1 MIIFLQKNSQK
12 IGNLIANF
20 YICTSKKEVIGII
33 YFFKYIF
40 MRKFTYLLTMLALA
54 LGFSVAR
61 ADVVTPYAYDFS
73 GLGSGK
79 LVSSFAPPG
88 WAHYVDRFQAD
99 SWSTP
104 SFVEYF
110 AQETGGYGDDG
121 ACLKVGSQTLYDSW
135 SESSQTMTDMIVTPA
150 ITGDASIYVKQSAA
164 EGSVSFY
171 TCTVASNG
179 TVTKGD
185 KYEVTVPALSTD
197 AWTKVELP
205 NVAAGTRLG
214 ICGDQVLLDEFS
226 AASADV
232 VLKRGMSILSSP
244 TMISSGDLCA
254 DADGNVQVQF
264 KAKIKNSGEVP
275 LAVGDEGYTV
285 SLYDNSDGVAVGEP
299 VPVSFPLAVGE
310 SQYLEGTVTMAV
322 TENYRHGF
330 HLKENISG
338 VTTYLGWIEV
348 FPHAPV
354 FTLEDNLSHDVENGS
369 TVDFQVMQASTSK
382 VLVISNAKGGAP
394 LTINSVS
401 VPEGFSY
408 KISATENGE
417 AATFPYEVA
426 ALGKAYLTVTMD
438 ASVIGMR
445 SGNIVIT
452 PADGQGEVYTLA
464 VTGEIVDPS
473 KVYINF
479 NDQKFPAGT
488 YIELSSGQKQWKVS
502 NFYYGENGYAATSDE
517 VELSK
522 FVLPKIRLAEGEH
535 MTFDANK
542 RNATSKLNVY
552 YSADRKNWT
561 QVKNITIDNSDD
573 ANCFA
578 MGTYPSGYYDNFM
591 YKTFTL
597 DNIPAGDWYIAF
609 EAGYARVDNI
619 IGGSYLDTPDY
630 EAELG
635 NVKIPETAMVNH
647 ASTVS
652 FDVAS
657 FGKKDIEEGVC
668 TAKFYIGEDLIA
680 EKALPAIASGE
691 YASVE
696 FQFTPRKN
704 GEFAAKLVVDGGVQ
718 IERTATIT
726 VAAEE
731 VVGEAVVG
739 NCTTTAND
747 TPLQLYYYHSQSEII
762 YPADLL
768 NIPAGTELK
777 SITFLGYKNA
787 YSSNMEISS
796 DLKIWMENTDATSP
810 KIEDWY
816 QSESMTQVYADTY
829 AVAAVIGSSSDHQPV
844 IKVTFNTPFTYT
856 GGNLRVTVMSS
867 AEQYSSTNFEVD
879 GDHAALAAIRYADGT
894 LSGTMTLRPL
904 PVTVFGFDKEA
915 SVFSGVVTSAADN
928 AVVEGAEVKL
938 VSDNVEYSGTTD
950 AEGKF
955 NFIVVQD
962 GLEYNLTVSKEG
974 FFADREKVNMGGTSF
989 VKNVALNVA
998 QGFNVLS
1005 ADIPENAEVNSVYK
1019 VVARVENGEA
1029 KEAGSYRAELWMND
1043 GVVATAETPALE
1055 ASKEYDFEFSVI
1067 PHAVGAAETF
1077 VKFTAE
1083 TGTAASETVNVTV
1096 NKEKGNAEVLVGTPT
1111 ETATAGPADFFYKY
1125 SKTEIIYPKSLI
1137 NLPAGTKINEIQFF
1151 GTHSSKNITF
1161 SVDAWIGNV
1170 AEATALMGES
1180 TEGLTKVADKMTV
1193 DHSEAVT
1200 AENIKSV
1207 VTLTFP
1213 DGFVYDGGDIR
1224 LFLTSAGTA
1233 YNSTSFEVDKN
1244 VEGQAQ
1250 QAKQDDET
1258 KFATAPFS
1266 NISLPVAHFIVSP
1279 YKTLSGAVKNEKG
1292 EAVASAYI
1300 TLASA
1305 DGVEY
1310 YSETDAE
1317 GAFSMEVI
1325 KYGKEYTLT
1334 VSHPSY
1340 DAYTH
1345 PETISLADGNISGL
1359 AITLTKTYTFS
1370 GVVTD
1375 AETHAPIAGVE
1386 IYVSNPESGADV
1398 MTGTT
1403 DENGAFDLK
1412 FKQLGTYNVLFK
1424 AAGYDM
1430 VSYEGTPFEG
1440 DMVGTAVEMQQTVYT
1455 FSGVVTDAE
1464 TKAPIKGVEVYVSD
1478 PESGADVMTGTT
1490 DENGAFDLKFKQL
1503 GTYNVLFKAAGY
1515 DMVSSE
1521 EVPFEGNFDITV
1533 EMQKTVRTFSG
1544 TVTDAESHAAIAG
1557 ASVALY
1563 KGENK
1568 VAEATTGAD
1577 GSFEI
1582 KVKDLAVFS
1591 LVVKAEGYEDF
1602 TFDTIDLTEGDMTGT
1617 PIEMTPNSGVGML
1630 TADGL
1635 RVYGTVGAV
1644 VVESATEATVR
1655 VYNAAGSLVRRAD
1668 VAGKTR
1674 IEGLQRG
1681 VYIVNG
1687 VKVIVK

>member
-1 MIIFLQKNSQK
+1 
-12 IGNLIANF
+12 
-20 YICTSKKEVIGII
+20 
-33 YFFKYIF
+33 
-40 MRKFTYLLTMLALA
+40 
-54 LGFSVAR
+54 
-61 ADVVTPYAYDFS
+61 
-73 GLGSGK
+73 
-79 LVSSFAPPG
+79 
-88 WAHYVDRFQAD
+88 
-99 SWSTP
+99 
-104 SFVEYF
+104 
-110 AQETGGYGDDG
+110 
-121 ACLKVGSQTLYDSW
+121 
-135 SESSQTMTDMIVTPA
+135 
-150 ITGDASIYVKQSAA
+150 
-164 EGSVSFY
+164 
-171 TCTVASNG
+171 
-179 TVTKGD
+179 
-185 KYEVTVPALSTD
+185 
-197 AWTKVELP
+197 
-205 NVAAGTRLG
+205 
-214 ICGDQVLLDEFS
+214 
-226 AASADV
+226 
-232 VLKRGMSILSSP
+232 
-244 TMISSGDLCA
+244 
-254 DADGNVQVQF
+254 
-264 KAKIKNSGEVP
+264 
-275 LAVGDEGYTV
+275 
-285 SLYDNSDGVAVGEP
+285 
-299 VPVSFPLAVGE
+299 
-310 SQYLEGTVTMAV
+310 
-322 TENYRHGF
+322 
-330 HLKENISG
+330 
-338 VTTYLGWIEV
+338 
-348 FPHAPV
+348 
-354 FTLEDNLSHDVENGS
+354 
-369 TVDFQVMQASTSK
+369 
-382 VLVISNAKGGAP
+382 
-394 LTINSVS
+394 
-401 VPEGFSY
+401 
-408 KISATENGE
+408 
-417 AATFPYEVA
+417 
-426 ALGKAYLTVTMD
+426 
-438 ASVIGMR
+438 
-445 SGNIVIT
+445 
-452 PADGQGEVYTLA
+452 
-464 VTGEIVDPS
+464 
-473 KVYINF
+473 
-479 NDQKFPAGT
+479 
-488 YIELSSGQKQWKVS
+488 
-502 NFYYGENGYAATSDE
+502 
-517 VELSK
+517 
-522 FVLPKIRLAEGEH
+522 
-535 MTFDANK
+535 
-542 RNATSKLNVY
+542 
-552 YSADRKNWT
+552 
-561 QVKNITIDNSDD
+561 
-573 ANCFA
+573 
-578 MGTYPSGYYDNFM
+578 
-591 YKTFTL
+591 
-597 DNIPAGDWYIAF
+597 
-609 EAGYARVDNI
+609 
-619 IGGSYLDTPDY
+619 
-630 EAELG
+630 
-635 NVKIPETAMVNH
+635 
-647 ASTVS
+647 
-652 FDVAS
+652 
-657 FGKKDIEEGVC
+657 
-668 TAKFYIGEDLIA
+668 
-680 EKALPAIASGE
+680 
-691 YASVE
+691 
-696 FQFTPRKN
+696 
-704 GEFAAKLVVDGGVQ
+704 
-718 IERTATIT
+718 
-726 VAAEE
+726 
-731 VVGEAVVG
+731 
-739 NCTTTAND
+739 
-747 TPLQLYYYHSQSEII
+747 
-762 YPADLL
+762 
-768 NIPAGTELK
+768 
-777 SITFLGYKNA
+777 
-787 YSSNMEISS
+787 MEISS

-810 KIEDWY
+810 KQDEWY

-1170 AEATALMGES
+1170 AEGTALMGES

-1233 YNSTSFEVDKN
+1233 YNSTSSFEVDKN

-1250 QAKQDDET
+1250 QAKKDDET
-1258 KFATAPFS
+1258 QFATAPFS
-1266 NISLPVAHFIVSP
+1266 DISLPVAHFIVSP

-1317 GAFSMEVI
+1317 GAFSMDVI

-1375 AETHAPIAGVE
+1375 AETKAPIKGVE
-1386 IYVSNPESGADV
+1386 VYVSDPESGADV

-1424 AAGYDM
+1424 AVGYDM

-1490 DENGAFDLKFKQL
+1490 DENGAFALKFKQL

-1644 VVESATEATVR
+1644 VVESASEATVR

>member
-1 MIIFLQKNSQK
+1 
-12 IGNLIANF
+12 
-20 YICTSKKEVIGII
+20 
-33 YFFKYIF
+33 

-322 TENYRHGF
+322 TKNYRHGF

-348 FPHAPV
+348 FPHTPV

-382 VLVISNAKGGAP
+382 VFVISNAKGGAP

-438 ASVIGMR
+438 ASMVGKR

-488 YIELSSGQKQWKVS
+488 YIELSSGQKKWKVS

-578 MGTYPSGYYDNFM
+578 MGTYPGGYYDNFM

-680 EKALPAIASGE
+680 EKVLPAIASGE

-747 TPLQLYYYHSQSEII
+747 TPLQLNYYHSQSEII

-777 SITFLGYKNA
+777 SITFLGYKNG
-787 YSSNMEISS
+787 YSNMEISS

-1170 AEATALMGES
+1170 AEGTALMGES

-1193 DHSEAVT
+1193 DHSEAIT

-1233 YNSTSFEVDKN
+1233 YNSTSSFEVDKN

-1250 QAKQDDET
+1250 QAKNDDET

-1317 GAFSMEVI
+1317 GAFSMDVI

-1375 AETHAPIAGVE
+1375 AETKAPIKGVE
-1386 IYVSNPESGADV
+1386 VYVSDPESGADV

-1403 DENGAFDLK
+1403 DENGAFALK

-1490 DENGAFDLKFKQL
+1490 DENGAFALKFKQL

>member
-1 MIIFLQKNSQK
+1 
-12 IGNLIANF
+12 
-20 YICTSKKEVIGII
+20 
-33 YFFKYIF
+33 

-61 ADVVTPYAYDFS
+61 ADVVAPYTYDFS
-73 GLGSGK
+73 GLGSEK

-135 SESSQTMTDMIVTPA
+135 GESSQTMTDMIVTPA

-171 TCTVASNG
+171 TCTVASDG

-185 KYEVTVPALSTD
+185 KYEVTVPTLSTD

-232 VLKRGMSILSSP
+232 VLKREMLILSSP

-275 LAVGDEGYTV
+275 LAVGEEGYTV
-285 SLYDNSDGVAVGEP
+285 SLYDNTDGVAVGEP

-354 FTLEDNLSHDVENGS
+354 FTLEDNLSHVVENGS

-408 KISATENGE
+408 KISATEKGE

-438 ASVIGMR
+438 ASVVGKR

-488 YIELSSGQKQWKVS
+488 YIELSSGQKKWKVS
-502 NFYYGENGYAATSDE
+502 NFSYGENGYAATSDE

-635 NVKIPETAMVNH
+635 NVKIPETATVNH

-657 FGKKDIEEGVC
+657 FGKKDIEEGTC

-680 EKALPAIASGE
+680 EKALPTIASGE

-747 TPLQLYYYHSQSEII
+747 IPLQLNYYHSQSEII
-762 YPADLL
+762 YPADML

-787 YSSNMEISS
+787 YSNKEISS

-810 KIEDWY
+810 KQDEWY

-867 AEQYSSTNFEVD
+867 AEQYSTTNFEVD
-879 GDHAALAAIRYADGT
+879 GDHAALAAIRYADGA
-894 LSGTMTLRPL
+894 LSGTMTLKPL

-1043 GVVATAETPALE
+1043 GIVATAETPALE

-1083 TGTAASETVNVTV
+1083 TGSSSSDVVNV
-1096 NKEKGNAEVLVGTPT
+1096 NIAKEKGNAEVIVGTPAAKM
-1111 ETATAGPADFFYKY
+1111 ATAGPADFFYKY

-1170 AEATALMGES
+1170 AEGTALMGES
-1180 TEGLTKVADKMTV
+1180 TEGLTQVADKMTV
-1193 DHSEAVT
+1193 DHSEAIT

-1233 YNSTSFEVDKN
+1233 YNSTSFEVDEN

-1250 QAKQDDET
+1250 QAKKDDESQI
-1258 KFATAPFS
+1258 ATAPYS

-1317 GAFSMEVI
+1317 GAFSMDVI

-1430 VSYEGTPFEG
+1430 VSYEGTQFEG

-1490 DENGAFDLKFKQL
+1490 DENGAFALKFKQL

-1582 KVKDLAVFS
+1582 KVKELAVFS

-1602 TFDTIDLTEGDMTGT
+1602 TFDTIDLTEGDMTDT

>member
-1 MIIFLQKNSQK
+1 
-12 IGNLIANF
+12 
-20 YICTSKKEVIGII
+20 
-33 YFFKYIF
+33 

-61 ADVVTPYAYDFS
+61 ADVVAPYAYDFS

-135 SESSQTMTDMIVTPA
+135 SENSQTMTDMIVTPA

-322 TENYRHGF
+322 TKNYRHGF

-348 FPHAPV
+348 FPHTPV

-382 VLVISNAKGGAP
+382 VFVISNAKGGAP

-438 ASVIGMR
+438 ASMVGKR

-488 YIELSSGQKQWKVS
+488 YIELSSGQKKWKVS
-502 NFYYGENGYAATSDE
+502 NFYYGDNGYAATSED

-542 RNATSKLNVY
+542 RSATSKLNVY

-747 TPLQLYYYHSQSEII
+747 IPLQLNYYNSQSEII

-787 YSSNMEISS
+787 YSNMEISS

-810 KIEDWY
+810 KQDEWY

-829 AVAAVIGSSSDHQPV
+829 AVAAVIGSSSDHQPI

-867 AEQYSSTNFEVD
+867 AEPHSSTNFEVD

-894 LSGTMTLRPL
+894 LTGRKMKLKPL

-962 GLEYNLTVSKEG
+962 GLEYNLTVSKKG

-1043 GVVATAETPALE
+1043 GVVAAAETPALE

-1170 AEATALMGES
+1170 AEGTALMGES

-1250 QAKQDDET
+1250 QAKKDDET
-1258 KFATAPFS
+1258 QFATAPFS
-1266 NISLPVAHFIVSP
+1266 DISLPVAHFIVSP

-1317 GAFSMEVI
+1317 GAFSMDVI

-1424 AAGYDM
+1424 AVGYDM
-1430 VSYEGTPFEG
+1430 VSYEGTQFEG

-1478 PESGADVMTGTT
+1478 PASGADVMTGTT
-1490 DENGAFDLKFKQL
+1490 DENGAFALKFKQL

-1644 VVESATEATVR
+1644 VVESASEATVR

>member
-1 MIIFLQKNSQK
+1 
-12 IGNLIANF
+12 
-20 YICTSKKEVIGII
+20 
-33 YFFKYIF
+33 
-40 MRKFTYLLTMLALA
+40 
-54 LGFSVAR
+54 
-61 ADVVTPYAYDFS
+61 
-73 GLGSGK
+73 
-79 LVSSFAPPG
+79 
-88 WAHYVDRFQAD
+88 
-99 SWSTP
+99 
-104 SFVEYF
+104 
-110 AQETGGYGDDG
+110 
-121 ACLKVGSQTLYDSW
+121 
-135 SESSQTMTDMIVTPA
+135 
-150 ITGDASIYVKQSAA
+150 
-164 EGSVSFY
+164 
-171 TCTVASNG
+171 
-179 TVTKGD
+179 
-185 KYEVTVPALSTD
+185 
-197 AWTKVELP
+197 
-205 NVAAGTRLG
+205 
-214 ICGDQVLLDEFS
+214 
-226 AASADV
+226 
-232 VLKRGMSILSSP
+232 
-244 TMISSGDLCA
+244 
-254 DADGNVQVQF
+254 
-264 KAKIKNSGEVP
+264 
-275 LAVGDEGYTV
+275 
-285 SLYDNSDGVAVGEP
+285 
-299 VPVSFPLAVGE
+299 
-310 SQYLEGTVTMAV
+310 
-322 TENYRHGF
+322 
-330 HLKENISG
+330 
-338 VTTYLGWIEV
+338 
-348 FPHAPV
+348 
-354 FTLEDNLSHDVENGS
+354 
-369 TVDFQVMQASTSK
+369 
-382 VLVISNAKGGAP
+382 
-394 LTINSVS
+394 
-401 VPEGFSY
+401 
-408 KISATENGE
+408 
-417 AATFPYEVA
+417 
-426 ALGKAYLTVTMD
+426 
-438 ASVIGMR
+438 
-445 SGNIVIT
+445 
-452 PADGQGEVYTLA
+452 
-464 VTGEIVDPS
+464 
-473 KVYINF
+473 
-479 NDQKFPAGT
+479 
-488 YIELSSGQKQWKVS
+488 
-502 NFYYGENGYAATSDE
+502 
-517 VELSK
+517 
-522 FVLPKIRLAEGEH
+522 
-535 MTFDANK
+535 
-542 RNATSKLNVY
+542 
-552 YSADRKNWT
+552 
-561 QVKNITIDNSDD
+561 
-573 ANCFA
+573 
-578 MGTYPSGYYDNFM
+578 
-591 YKTFTL
+591 
-597 DNIPAGDWYIAF
+597 
-609 EAGYARVDNI
+609 
-619 IGGSYLDTPDY
+619 
-630 EAELG
+630 
-635 NVKIPETAMVNH
+635 
-647 ASTVS
+647 
-652 FDVAS
+652 
-657 FGKKDIEEGVC
+657 
-668 TAKFYIGEDLIA
+668 
-680 EKALPAIASGE
+680 
-691 YASVE
+691 
-696 FQFTPRKN
+696 
-704 GEFAAKLVVDGGVQ
+704 
-718 IERTATIT
+718 
-726 VAAEE
+726 
-731 VVGEAVVG
+731 
-739 NCTTTAND
+739 
-747 TPLQLYYYHSQSEII
+747 
-762 YPADLL
+762 
-768 NIPAGTELK
+768 
-777 SITFLGYKNA
+777 
-787 YSSNMEISS
+787 
-796 DLKIWMENTDATSP
+796 
-810 KIEDWY
+810 
-816 QSESMTQVYADTY
+816 
-829 AVAAVIGSSSDHQPV
+829 
-844 IKVTFNTPFTYT
+844 
-856 GGNLRVTVMSS
+856 
-867 AEQYSSTNFEVD
+867 
-879 GDHAALAAIRYADGT
+879 
-894 LSGTMTLRPL
+894 
-904 PVTVFGFDKEA
+904 
-915 SVFSGVVTSAADN
+915 
-928 AVVEGAEVKL
+928 
-938 VSDNVEYSGTTD
+938 
-950 AEGKF
+950 
-955 NFIVVQD
+955 
-962 GLEYNLTVSKEG
+962 
-974 FFADREKVNMGGTSF
+974 MGGTSF

-1043 GVVATAETPALE
+1043 GIVATAETPALE

-1096 NKEKGNAEVLVGTPT
+1096 NKEKGNAEVIVGTPT

-1170 AEATALMGES
+1170 AEGTALMGES

-1250 QAKQDDET
+1250 QAKKDDET
-1258 KFATAPFS
+1258 QFATASFS
-1266 NISLPVAHFIVSP
+1266 DISLPVAHFIVSP

-1300 TLASA
+1300 ILASA

-1317 GAFSMEVI
+1317 GAFSMDVI

-1345 PETISLADGNISGL
+1345 PETISLADGDISGL

-1412 FKQLGTYNVLFK
+1412 FKQLGTYDILFK

-1430 VSYEGTPFEG
+1430 VSYEGTQFEG

-1490 DENGAFDLKFKQL
+1490 DENGAFALKFKQL

-1602 TFDTIDLTEGDMTGT
+1602 TFDTIDLTEGDMTDT

-1644 VVESATEATVR
+1644 VVESASEATVR

>member
-1 MIIFLQKNSQK
+1 
-12 IGNLIANF
+12 
-20 YICTSKKEVIGII
+20 
-33 YFFKYIF
+33 

-438 ASVIGMR
+438 ASMVGKR

-542 RNATSKLNVY
+542 RNATTSKLNVY

-867 AEQYSSTNFEVD
+867 AEQCSSTNFEVD

-1043 GVVATAETPALE
+1043 GIVATAETPALE

-1170 AEATALMGES
+1170 AEGTALMGES

-1193 DHSEAVT
+1193 DHSEAIT

-1233 YNSTSFEVDKN
+1233 YNSTSSFEVDKN

-1317 GAFSMEVI
+1317 GAFSMDVI

-1430 VSYEGTPFEG
+1430 VSSEEVPFEG
-1440 DMVGTAVEMQQTVYT
+1440 NMVGTAVEMQQTVYT

-1490 DENGAFDLKFKQL
+1490 DENGAFALKFKQL

-1644 VVESATEATVR
+1644 VVESASEATVR

>member
-1 MIIFLQKNSQK
+1 
-12 IGNLIANF
+12 
-20 YICTSKKEVIGII
+20 
-33 YFFKYIF
+33 

-61 ADVVTPYAYDFS
+61 ADVVAPYTYDFS
-73 GLGSGK
+73 GLGSEK

-110 AQETGGYGDDG
+110 AQKTGGYGDDG

-135 SESSQTMTDMIVTPA
+135 GESSQTMTDMIVTPA

-232 VLKRGMSILSSP
+232 VLKREMLILSSP

-275 LAVGDEGYTV
+275 LAVGGEGYTV
-285 SLYDNSDGVAVGEP
+285 SLYDNTDGVAVGEP

-322 TENYRHGF
+322 TKNYRHGF

-354 FTLEDNLSHDVENGS
+354 FTLEDNLSHDVENS

-438 ASVIGMR
+438 ASVVGKR

-488 YIELSSGQKQWKVS
+488 YIELSSGQKKWKVS
-502 NFYYGENGYAATSDE
+502 NFSYGENGYAATSDE

-552 YSADRKNWT
+552 YSADRKNWI

-578 MGTYPSGYYDNFM
+578 MGTYPGGYYDNFM

-747 TPLQLYYYHSQSEII
+747 IPLQLNYYNSQSEII

-787 YSSNMEISS
+787 YSNKEITSN
-796 DLKIWMENTDATSP
+796 LKIWMENTDATSP
-810 KIEDWY
+810 KQDEWY

-867 AEQYSSTNFEVD
+867 AEQYSTTNFEVD
-879 GDHAALAAIRYADGT
+879 GDHAALAAIRYADGA
-894 LSGTMTLRPL
+894 LSGKMTLKPL

-1029 KEAGSYRAELWMND
+1029 KEAGSYRAELWMSD
-1043 GVVATAETPALE
+1043 GIVATAETPALE

-1067 PHAVGAAETF
+1067 PHAVATAETF

-1096 NKEKGNAEVLVGTPT
+1096 NKEKGNAEVIVGTPT

-1170 AEATALMGES
+1170 AEGTALMGES

-1250 QAKQDDET
+1250 QAKKDDET
-1258 KFATAPFS
+1258 QMATAPFS
-1266 NISLPVAHFIVSP
+1266 DISLPVAHFIVSP

-1317 GAFSMEVI
+1317 GAFSMDVI

-1412 FKQLGTYNVLFK
+1412 FKQLGTYDILFK

-1430 VSYEGTPFEG
+1430 VSYEGTQFEG

-1490 DENGAFDLKFKQL
+1490 DENGAFALKFKQL
-1503 GTYNVLFKAAGY
+1503 GTYNVLFKATGY

-1533 EMQKTVRTFSG
+1533 EMQKTERTFSG

-1582 KVKDLAVFS
+1582 KVKDQAVFS

-1602 TFDTIDLTEGDMTGT
+1602 TFDTIDLTEGDMTDT

-1668 VAGKTR
+1668 VVGKTR

>member
-1 MIIFLQKNSQK
+1 
-12 IGNLIANF
+12 
-20 YICTSKKEVIGII
+20 
-33 YFFKYIF
+33 
-40 MRKFTYLLTMLALA
+40 MLALA

-61 ADVVTPYAYDFS
+61 ADVVAPYTYDFS
-73 GLGSGK
+73 GLGSEK

-232 VLKRGMSILSSP
+232 VLKRGMTILSSP

-322 TENYRHGF
+322 TKNYRHGF

-438 ASVIGMR
+438 ASMVGKR

-542 RNATSKLNVY
+542 RNATTSKLNVY

-680 EKALPAIASGE
+680 EKVLPAIASGE

-747 TPLQLYYYHSQSEII
+747 TPLQLNYYHSQSEII

-777 SITFLGYKNA
+777 SIAFLGYKNA
-787 YSSNMEISS
+787 YRNMEISS

-810 KIEDWY
+810 KQDEWY

-1170 AEATALMGES
+1170 AEGTALMGES
-1180 TEGLTKVADKMTV
+1180 TEGLTQVADKMTV
-1193 DHSEAVT
+1193 DHSEAIT

-1317 GAFSMEVI
+1317 GAFSMDVI

-1375 AETHAPIAGVE
+1375 AETKAPIKGVE
-1386 IYVSNPESGADV
+1386 VYVSDPASGADV

-1403 DENGAFDLK
+1403 DENGAFALK

-1478 PESGADVMTGTT
+1478 PASGADVMTGTT
-1490 DENGAFDLKFKQL
+1490 DENGAFALKFKQL

-1544 TVTDAESHAAIAG
+1544 TVTDAESHAAIAS

-1644 VVESATEATVR
+1644 VVESASEATVR